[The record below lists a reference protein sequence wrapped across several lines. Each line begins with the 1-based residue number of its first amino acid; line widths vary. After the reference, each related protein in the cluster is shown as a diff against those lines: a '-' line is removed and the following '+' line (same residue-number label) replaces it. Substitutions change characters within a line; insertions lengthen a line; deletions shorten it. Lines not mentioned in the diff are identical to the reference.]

1 MNTVVELAKV
11 NVEEERMLD
20 SGHYDLAEA
29 RKRAARIESMFVN
42 QSNMLPE
49 LREPAGK
56 SFRFVITKIRYQQ
69 E

>member
-1 MNTVVELAKV
+1 VELAKV
-11 NVEEERMLD
+11 NIEEERMLD

-42 QSNMLPE
+42 QSNVLP
-49 LREPAGK
+49 LPQLKEPVNK
-56 SFRFVITKIRYQQ
+56 SFRFVITKIKYQD